1 LIFVI
6 DVSSNEIRTPASP
19 VQRGASVCQ
28 HLMPHARLC
37 RVTGNIRFELEVPRL
52 TTMQDVAVRAG
63 VSAKTVSRVYNDEA
77 NVSTATRTR
86 VQQAMEQLNYVPNM
100 LARTFREGRASVVG
114 IAVPDIADPFFAA
127 IIKAIDK
134 QAQARGYTIAVTSLG
149 FDDSRERPVVE
160 ALLRRQID
168 GLIVAPISAD
178 QSYLAT
184 WQNQSP
190 IVFIDREPANIED
203 DNGGATDATGH
214 LIGRGHRNIAFI
226 GDSDSV
232 ITTRRRL
239 EGYKD
244 ALQAAGIPV
253 RDDLV
258 VLVEQDQASAHL
270 LRLLAGPSA
279 PTAVFSSNSRTSQ
292 ALFPTIQHL
301 DPHSVALVSFGDFP
315 MAAVLEPSI
324 SVINQAPE
332 RLGRASADRLFERLD
347 GPGDPVAAR
356 TVFGVDLIE
365 RTSSMFSV

>member
-1 LIFVI
+1 
-6 DVSSNEIRTPASP
+6 
-19 VQRGASVCQ
+19 
-28 HLMPHARLC
+28 M
-37 RVTGNIRFELEVPRL
+37 TGNIRFELEVPRL

-149 FDDSRERPVVE
+149 FDESRERPVVE

-184 WQNQSP
+184 WQSQSP
-190 IVFIDREPANIED
+190 IVFIDREPANIEADIFVED
-203 DNGGATDATGH
+203 DKGGATDATNH

-226 GDSDSV
+226 GDSESV

-244 ALQAAGIPV
+244 ALQAAGIAA
-253 RDDLV
+253 RDNLV
-258 VLVEQDQASAHL
+258 VLVEQDQASEQL

-301 DPHSVALVSFGDFP
+301 DPRSVALVSFGDFP

-332 RLGRASADRLFERLD
+332 RLGRTAADRLFERLD
-347 GPGDPVAAR
+347 GPGHTPAAR
-356 TVFGVDLIE
+356 TVFDVDLIE
-365 RTSSMFSV
+365 RTSSMFTV